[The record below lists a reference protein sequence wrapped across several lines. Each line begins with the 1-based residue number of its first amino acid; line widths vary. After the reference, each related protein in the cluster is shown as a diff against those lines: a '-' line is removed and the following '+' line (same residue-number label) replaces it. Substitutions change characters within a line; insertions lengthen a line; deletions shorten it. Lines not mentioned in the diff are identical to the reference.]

1 MVIIIRNL
9 DVRAYQIYIAPKR
22 MREGT
27 GERGKEERKE
37 RVREKETEKERKRDS
52 LVKNERIFS
61 YVAILILR
69 LRLIINIDLDC
80 NYHRAVDIPQ
90 GFDIH

>member
-27 GERGKEERKE
+27 GEERQREKKGEGKRKRDGE
-37 RVREKETEKERKRDS
+37 REKER
-52 LVKNERIFS
+52 
-61 YVAILILR
+61 
-69 LRLIINIDLDC
+69 
-80 NYHRAVDIPQ
+80 
-90 GFDIH
+90 